1 MRSVRSI
8 AITAIVMLF
17 TLAAFAS
24 AQTAT
29 TSNTPPMSA
38 MKMSNMAPMSDSL
51 KLEHH
56 LGMMKENLSLTDTQ
70 VGQIRTILE
79 NENKQMMANHDKY
92 STDTK
97 GMMQA
102 RKELRTSTDKDIKA
116 VLTADQVKKY
126 DQMEKQ
132 MLTANQK
139 KMMKANET
147 PKTKTEY
154 KQK

>member
-1 MRSVRSI
+1 
-8 AITAIVMLF
+8 ML
-17 TLAAFAS
+17 
-24 AQTAT
+24 
-29 TSNTPPMSA
+29 
-38 MKMSNMAPMSDSL
+38 
-51 KLEHH
+51 
-56 LGMMKENLSLTDTQ
+56 KENLSLTDTQ